1 MTPVRMASGRG
12 SVASDI
18 DTAGRL
24 VAVEILLRVR
34 RGAGDRLDGSAC
46 ISGGSDVR
54 EFSGMLEL
62 MRVFE
67 ELIPAHDERMDAR
80 VADPP
85 PDDPRTHTR

>member
-1 MTPVRMASGRG
+1 MASGRG
-12 SVASDI
+12 ILAGDI

-34 RGAGDRLDGSAC
+34 RGAGDRLDGGAC
-46 ISGGSDVR
+46 ISGGSEVR

-67 ELIPAHDERMDAR
+67 ELIPAHDMRIDAR
-80 VADPP
+80 VGDPP
-85 PDDPRTHTR
+85 SDDPRTNTR

>member
-1 MTPVRMASGRG
+1 MTPVRMAPGRG
-12 SVASDI
+12 ILAPDI

-46 ISGGSDVR
+46 INGGSEVR
-54 EFSGMLEL
+54 EFSGVLEL

-67 ELIPAHDERMDAR
+67 ELVPALGQPTDLSA
-80 VADPP
+80 ADPP
-85 PDDPRTHTR
+85 PDGPPTDTR

>member
-1 MTPVRMASGRG
+1 MGSGRG
-12 SVASDI
+12 IVASDI

-46 ISGGSDVR
+46 ISGGTDVR

-67 ELIPAHDERMDAR
+67 ELIPAHDERMDAP

>member
-1 MTPVRMASGRG
+1 MPPSRG
-12 SVASDI
+12 ILAGDI

-46 ISGGSDVR
+46 ISGGSEVR

-80 VADPP
+80 TGDPP
-85 PDDPRTHTR
+85 LGDPRTNTR

>member
-1 MTPVRMASGRG
+1 VRTALDRG
-12 SVASDI
+12 ILAHDI

-24 VAVEILLRVR
+24 VAVEILLRVT

-46 ISGGSDVR
+46 ISGGTEVR

-67 ELIPAHDERMDAR
+67 ELIPALGQPPDP
-80 VADPP
+80 VAGDPP
-85 PDDPRTHTR
+85 PDGPPTDTR

>member
-1 MTPVRMASGRG
+1 MGF
-12 SVASDI
+12 VAYDI

-24 VAVEILLRVR
+24 VAVEILLRVT

-46 ISGGSDVR
+46 ISGGRDVR

-67 ELIPAHDERMDAR
+67 ELVPALGQPKDLGAGDS
-80 VADPP
+80 P
-85 PDDPRTHTR
+85 PDGPPTNTR